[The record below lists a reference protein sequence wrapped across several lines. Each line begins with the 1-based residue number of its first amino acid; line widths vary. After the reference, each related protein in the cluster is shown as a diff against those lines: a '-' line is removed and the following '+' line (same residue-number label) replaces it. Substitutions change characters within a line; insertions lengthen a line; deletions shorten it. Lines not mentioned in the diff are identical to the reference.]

1 MSFGPAIPSDPLLT
15 SVETKRLH
23 DDDVVPGLPPSENKR
38 FYPALDGLRAVAVLM
53 VFYQHYLSSRLPSL
67 SWGWAGVDF
76 FFVLSG
82 FLITGIL
89 FDTRNSTHRFRNFYV
104 RRTLRIFPLYYGVL
118 LLALLFAPVVHWI
131 WHPAVLLWPLYL
143 GNYARFFW
151 LHDWLHNSLVV
162 DHLHPGLTFP
172 HNSFTLY
179 INHFWSL
186 CVEEQFYLLWPLGVF
201 LIKCRLRLRNL
212 CLIICGLTLA
222 FRIACV
228 LFLPKAYL
236 DAEILYR
243 LTPFRADALL
253 LGGALALIIR
263 GPEAPS
269 LIARV
274 RPLFWIFVTG
284 FIFFEAFY
292 VAKLHHLYHPDVSG
306 GGMST
311 IGFTLIDIFAAIVI
325 LLSLNPH
332 GLIYR
337 LFTRR
342 WLRRL
347 GEVSYGFYVFHD
359 IPHPLYTSVCTHFLK
374 HFAHAKPIV
383 VDLSIAALAF
393 LCTLAASFLSFRFFE
408 APFLRLKDRFT
419 VRDQINVRA

>member
-1 MSFGPAIPSDPLLT
+1 MSLGPHIASDTHLT
-15 SVETKRLH
+15 SAETKRLH

-53 VFYQHYLSSRLPSL
+53 VFYQHYLARLPSL
-67 SWGWAGVDF
+67 SWGWSGVDV

-89 FDTRNSTHRFRNFYV
+89 FDTRNSAHRFRNFYV

-118 LLALLFAPVVHWI
+118 LLALLLTPVFHWI
-131 WHPAVLLWPLYL
+131 WHPASLLWPLYL

-151 LHDWLHNSLVV
+151 LHDWLQNKILV
-162 DHLHPGLTFP
+162 DHLQTGPTFP
-172 HNSFTLY
+172 FPSLSPY

-201 LIKCRLRLRNL
+201 LIKDRLRLRNL
-212 CLIICGLTLA
+212 CLVICGLTLA
-222 FRIACV
+222 LRIVCV
-228 LFLPKAYL
+228 LLLPKAYL

-253 LGGALALIIR
+253 LGGALALMIR
-263 GPEAPS
+263 GPEASS

-274 RPLFWIFVTG
+274 RPLFWVFVTG
-284 FIFFEAFY
+284 FIVFEASCL
-292 VAKLHHLYHPDVSG
+292 AKLHHLYYPVG
-306 GGMST
+306 TGRGMST

-325 LLSLNPH
+325 LLSLDPH
-332 GLIYR
+332 GLVYR
-337 LFTRR
+337 LFTLR

-359 IPHPLYTSVCTHFLK
+359 IPHPFYSALVAALLRDFTHINPDWAYLY
-374 HFAHAKPIV
+374 
-383 VDLSIAALAF
+383 IAALAF
-393 LCTLAASFLSFRFFE
+393 LCTLALSFLSFRFYE

-419 VRDQINVRA
+419 VRDPVNVRA